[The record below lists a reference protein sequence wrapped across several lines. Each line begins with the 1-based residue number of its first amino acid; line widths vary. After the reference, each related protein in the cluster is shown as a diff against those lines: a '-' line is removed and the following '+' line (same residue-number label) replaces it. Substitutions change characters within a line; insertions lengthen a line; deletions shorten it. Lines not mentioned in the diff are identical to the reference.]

1 MSARRRF
8 AEGTEVPVER
18 TRAELEALLTK
29 HGATQIVV
37 YRDIQ
42 VPLRGRLIFRINE
55 RMVRLDVIP
64 KLPPAGPRHHKSKED
79 WRIAALQQ
87 AERESWRRLLLVV
100 KAKLEMIAD
109 EVSTIEREFLADIL
123 LPDSCTVYET
133 LRDKLDAIYTSGKVP
148 PLLPAFED

>member
-1 MSARRRF
+1 MSARKRY
-8 AEGTEVPVER
+8 AEGTEVPVDR
-18 TRAELEALLTK
+18 TRAELESLLAK
-29 HGATQIVV
+29 HGATQTVV
-37 YRDIQ
+37 YRDTQ
-42 VPLRGRLIFRINE
+42 PPLRGRIIFRISE

-64 KLPPAGPRHHKSKED
+64 KLPAVAPRRRMRED
-79 WRIAALQQ
+79 WRVAALQQ

-123 LPDSCTVYET
+123 LPDSSTVYET
-133 LRDKLDAIYTSGKVP
+133 LRDKLDGVYTSGKVP